1 MKWAEMEIAHLI
13 KYLKHAQLLL
23 TKQIC
28 SNTKV
33 NTHEDNLLSLIVF
46 YLPSVYVQS
55 NYIINLMPLSVEIFR
70 VYLKDGGFC
79 FFVVFFLLLLFSFVF

>member
-1 MKWAEMEIAHLI
+1 MKWTEMEIVHLV

-46 YLPSVYVQS
+46 NLPSVYVQS
-55 NYIINLMPLSVEIFR
+55 NYIIKLMPLSVEIFR